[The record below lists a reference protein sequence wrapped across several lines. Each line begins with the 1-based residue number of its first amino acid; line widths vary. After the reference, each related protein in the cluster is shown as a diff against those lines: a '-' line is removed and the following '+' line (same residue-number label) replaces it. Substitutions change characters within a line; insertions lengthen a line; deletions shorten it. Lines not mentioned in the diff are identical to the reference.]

1 VKEAIKRLLELGDEM
16 GLKEGDKGGGR
27 DCAHPVIDANSY
39 ALGEKGEG
47 DLLIIEFLE
56 SEKVVQGWCNIGE
69 EDRIMLRR
77 IG

>member
-1 VKEAIKRLLELGDEM
+1 M
-16 GLKEGDKGGGR
+16 
-27 DCAHPVIDANSY
+27 IDTNSD
-39 ALGEKGEG
+39 ALGEKDKG
-47 DLLIIEFLE
+47 DLPIIEFLE